1 MPIAEMTDAEIF
13 SRILSFLEATE
24 SEHELGSPA
33 DGVEL
38 APVPAPLR
46 PFYQRINGAALFDG
60 DLLFFAASG
69 PPDEDGTVQHAS
81 RLAREAEWPIPQEV
95 ILFGRD
101 TGGEVLGV
109 WTGPRDAAKY
119 PSPVVLTGLLFQ
131 PAAHALLATSFE
143 RYLLTTTVWH
153 CFGTEYADVAFRCFH
168 VPPDLQVDE
177 VEEVD
182 ADDWFAWADPR
193 LPALPGDPY
202 QEPLTGPQIR
212 ELLAR

>member
-1 MPIAEMTDAEIF
+1 MNDAEIF
-13 SRILSFLEATE
+13 GRFLQFLKETE
-24 SEHELGSPA
+24 SEHELGAPA
-33 DGVEL
+33 FGTEL
-38 APVPAPLR
+38 NSVPAPHR
-46 PFYQRINGAALFDG
+46 PFYQQMNGAALFDG
-60 DLLFFAASG
+60 DLLFFAAGG

-95 ILFGRD
+95 VLFGRD

-109 WTGPRDAAKY
+109 WTGARDAAKY

-153 CFGTEYADVAFRCFH
+153 CFGTELAEIAFSVFQ
-168 VPPDLQVDE
+168 VPKPLQVEELEDLEADE
-177 VEEVD
+177 
-182 ADDWFAWADPR
+182 WFAWADPA

-202 QEPLTGPQIR
+202 QEPLTGAQIR
-212 ELLAR
+212 KLLAG

>member
-1 MPIAEMTDAEIF
+1 MTDGE
-13 SRILSFLEATE
+13 ILSRFLQFLRETA
-24 SEHELGSPA
+24 SEHELGAGAFGS
-33 DGVEL
+33 EL
-38 APVPAPLR
+38 NIVPVPLR
-46 PFYQRINGAALFDG
+46 PLYKQINGAALFDG
-60 DLLFFAASG
+60 DLLFFAAGG

-95 ILFGRD
+95 VLFGRD

-153 CFGTEYADVAFRCFH
+153 CFGTEYADTAFSTFH
-168 VPPDLQVDE
+168 VPKALQVDE
-177 VEEVD
+177 LEDLE
-182 ADDWFAWADPR
+182 ADEWFAWADPL

-202 QEPLTGPQIR
+202 QEPLTSAQIR
-212 ELLAR
+212 KLLEA